1 MAARALVI
9 GVTMVL
15 AACTSAVDPGKIEGP
30 GRIGWQF
37 ADASVPK
44 GLQPPIVDGGIV
56 LNSYRDADRVVVTI
70 VYGSSD
76 RSRLQT
82 VYDEWSA
89 ARGGVKSGRGFDVQG
104 RVAWQDSWEAGVS
117 EVRLSECLNELS
129 GEFDNLCVALTTW
142 VGSVP

>member
-9 GVTMVL
+9 GVTVVL
-15 AACTSAVDPGKIEGP
+15 ATCTGTVDSGKIEGA

-37 ADASVPK
+37 ADTSVPK

-56 LNSYRDADRVVVTI
+56 LNSYRDDERVVVTI
-70 VYGSSD
+70 VYGSAD
-76 RSRLQT
+76 RGRLET
-82 VYDEWSA
+82 VYDDWSA
-89 ARGGVKSGRGFDVQG
+89 ARGGVKFGRGFDVEG
-104 RVAWQDSWEAGVS
+104 RVAWQDSWEAGLS

-129 GEFDNLCVALTTW
+129 GEFDNLCVAVTTW